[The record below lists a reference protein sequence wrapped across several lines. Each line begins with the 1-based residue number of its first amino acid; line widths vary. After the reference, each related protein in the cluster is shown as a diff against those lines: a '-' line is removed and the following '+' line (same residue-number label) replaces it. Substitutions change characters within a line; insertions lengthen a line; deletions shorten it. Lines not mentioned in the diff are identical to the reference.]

1 MKVMAEIKEIM
12 RYIIKDINK
21 LKKKYKDYGI
31 TRRKVNGI
39 ETYIIKETKSHMM
52 ICWTDDRKIGSGTLF
67 KYDKI
72 TGSYNSDIDINKL
85 TFMQP
90 LIQDGLVVEK
100 NGGK

>member
-1 MKVMAEIKEIM
+1 M

-31 TRRKVNGI
+31 TRRKINGI
-39 ETYIIKETKSHMM
+39 ETYIIKETKDNIMM
-52 ICWTDDRKIGSGTLF
+52 CWFSDKKMASGTLF
-67 KYDKI
+67 KYNKI
-72 TGSYNSDIDINKL
+72 HGTYNSDIDINKL

-100 NGGK
+100 YGGK